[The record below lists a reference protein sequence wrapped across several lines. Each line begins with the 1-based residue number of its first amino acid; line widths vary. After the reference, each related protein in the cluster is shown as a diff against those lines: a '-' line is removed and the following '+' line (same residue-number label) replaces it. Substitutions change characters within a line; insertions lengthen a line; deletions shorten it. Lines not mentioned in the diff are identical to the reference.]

1 MVQLSGN
8 MDLVYSK
15 ENTLRNIVSFIIIII
30 AVAKT

>member
-15 ENTLRNIVSFIIIII
+15 ENTLRNTVSFIIIII